1 MHARRNHLTLVGII
15 LAALLGVAFL
25 AVPGM
30 PGHRKVTKGL
40 DIQGGLEVV
49 LKAVPPKGHKLT
61 AQDLDRSVSIMR
73 NRVDKLGV
81 SEPEIRKQEPDQI
94 VIQLAGVHDQ
104 GRAAAIIGK
113 TAQLELY
120 DLEAD
125 LVRGVSIDIQGQ
137 ATLRTSLFDVLAPV
151 QAKASQGKPDEW
163 YLFRGTKVV
172 AGPVADK
179 AQLVAKQ
186 TELRAK
192 VETGYKAAQAKYT
205 TDKAAYAKALVQY
218 TKDKAAYDAAVKQAG
233 GKKPAGSSTD
243 QSAPVIA
250 GATTAATSTAATST
264 SATSTAATSTA
275 ATSTSAKHKRAVR
288 AGAKPAATTASASAT
303 VTAGAATAASTLPK
317 QPVKPTE
324 PTVPTKDALK
334 IFALPQTMKVITC
347 GELQRYCPG
356 PGGGVNPTAGV
367 TYYYLMKYQPS
378 DPAKPIPAMTGS
390 DLKLSGTQADIDPS
404 SNAPIV
410 RIAFTGKGQK
420 KFHDIT
426 RREAQRGKLLY
437 GTAGA
442 AANAQSYLQHFA
454 IVLDSVI
461 QSAPSIDF
469 QQYPDGIDPIN
480 GAQITGIGSNKEAS
494 DLSVVLQTG
503 ALPVNFVQ
511 IERTDVSATLGKD
524 SLKQAVR
531 AAIGGIILVVIFLL
545 LLYRFLGLI
554 AVIGLAIYGALLY
567 GAILLFGVTLT
578 LPGFAGI
585 ILTIGVAA
593 DANVVIFERIKE
605 EVRAGKTVRAAIQTG
620 YQKGFHT
627 IIDANVV
634 TCITALVLFAVA
646 TAGVKGF
653 ALMLFIGTVISLVTA
668 VAATRAMLGLL
679 SGFKWFDSP
688 VFMGASGTQGGQ
700 WLNIDFMRKR
710 NLWFAMSGAVIVVA
724 IVSLGV
730 RGLNLGIDF
739 KGGTQITFKTPA
751 PTSIDTVR
759 AQARSVGDAGAVI
772 QGRGA
777 VINGNYKS
785 FQVRTKALKSVDQ
798 TRLTVLL
805 QNNVK
810 AQSLGIRNV
819 SESFGR
825 QIARLAIWAVI
836 VSLLLIVLYIW
847 IRFDFKYSLPIII
860 ALLHDLLIAIG
871 IYSLSGREMSS
882 STVAALLTVLGY
894 SIYDT
899 IIIFD
904 RIRENTPTMVK
915 SSYAQI
921 VNVSLWETIRR
932 SLATTFITL
941 LPVGALFFFG
951 GSTLKDF
958 AFALL
963 IGVGSGA
970 YSSIFIAA
978 PLLTIWKEREPEW
991 KRKRALDRSQ
1001 SDIERDRIVAEAT
1014 AAAAAAKE
1022 SKKRRD
1028 EFEPTYDTPDAVIE
1042 AELAGRAAAAEAA
1055 TAVAIAPVE
1064 SGVSTDAADGDDGND
1079 GGSAGLGA
1087 TPPLPVP
1094 PAAPSSAV
1102 DPDEAKRQRRRER
1115 RSSRPHGRSR

>member
-1 MHARRNHLTLVGII
+1 MHTRRNHLTLVGLI
-15 LAALLGVAFL
+15 LAAILGVAFL

-61 AQDLDRSVSIMR
+61 AEDLDRSVTIMR

-81 SEPEIRKQEPDQI
+81 SEPEIRKQDPDQI

-125 LVRGVSIDIQGQ
+125 LVRGVSIGIDSQPVLKT
-137 ATLRTSLFDVLAPV
+137 ALFDVLAPV
-151 QAKASQGKPDEW
+151 QAKAAQGKPDEF
-163 YLFRGTKVV
+163 YLFRGKTVV
-172 AGPVADK
+172 AGPAGDRTALEK
-179 AQLVAKQ
+179 QLATLTPKLESEYQ
-186 TELRAK
+186 
-192 VETGYKAAQAKYT
+192 AALAKYK
-205 TDKAAYAKALVQY
+205 TDTAAYDAKLKAY
-218 TKDKAAYDAAVKQAG
+218 TKAKAAYDAAVKKA
-233 GKKPAGSSTD
+233 GKKPAQADTT
-243 QSAPVIA
+243 APPVIGAAATTTA
-250 GATTAATSTAATST
+250 GTRTTQARRAAPKPATTTSAATTTAATTTA
-264 SATSTAATSTA
+264 
-275 ATSTSAKHKRAVR
+275 
-288 AGAKPAATTASASAT
+288 PAAA
-303 VTAGAATAASTLPK
+303 LPK
-317 QPVKPTE
+317 EPVAPTTPVKPVKE
-324 PTVPTKDALK
+324 ALK
-334 IFALPQTMKVITC
+334 IFALPLEMKVITC
-347 GELQRYCPG
+347 GEAQRYCPG
-356 PGGGVNPTAGV
+356 PNGGVAPTPGV
-367 TYYYLMKYQPS
+367 TYYYLMKYQPTNA
-378 DPAKPIPAMTGS
+378 DKPIPEMNGR
-390 DLKLSGTQADIDPS
+390 DLSLSGTRAGIDPQ
-404 SNAPIV
+404 SNAPV
-410 RIAFTGKGQK
+410 VLMQFTGKGGK

-437 GTAGA
+437 GTAGGGA
-442 AANAQSYLQHFA
+442 DPQAFLQHFA
-454 IVLDSVI
+454 IVLDGVI

-469 QQYPDGIDPIN
+469 KQYPDGIDPIN
-480 GAQITGIGSNKEAS
+480 GAQITGINSQSEAT
-494 DLSVVLQTG
+494 DLAVVLQTG

-511 IERTDVSATLGKD
+511 VERTDVSATLGAD
-524 SLKQAVR
+524 SLNQAVK
-531 AAIGGIILVVIFLL
+531 AAIGGILLVVLFLL
-545 LLYRFLGLI
+545 LFYRFLGVI
-554 AVIGLAIYGALLY
+554 AVLGLAIYGVLVY

-627 IIDANVV
+627 IVDANVV

-688 VFMGASGTQGGQ
+688 RFMGAAGVQGGK
-700 WLNIDFMRKR
+700 WLNIDFMGKR
-710 NLWFAMSGAVIVVA
+710 RLWFALSGAIVLIAV
-724 IVSLGV
+724 VSLGV

-751 PTSIDTVR
+751 PISIDKVR
-759 AQARSVGDAGAVI
+759 GQVRLVGDAGAVI
-772 QGRGA
+772 QGRGKA
-777 VINGNYKS
+777 TAGNYGS
-785 FQVRTKALKSVDQ
+785 FQIRTKALKGDSQ
-798 TRLTVLL
+798 TRLSSLL
-805 QNNVK
+805 VQNLK
-810 AQSLGIRNV
+810 AQSLGVRNV

-825 QIARLAIWAVI
+825 QIARLAIWAII
-836 VSLLLIVLYIW
+836 VSLLLIIIYIW
-847 IRFDFKYSLPIII
+847 VRFDFKYSMPIIV
-860 ALLHDLLIAIG
+860 ALLHDLLIATG
-871 IYSLSGREMSS
+871 IYSLSGREMTA

-904 RIRENTPTMVK
+904 RIRENTPIMQK
-915 SSYAQI
+915 SSFAQI
-921 VNVSLWETIRR
+921 TNVSLWETIRR

-991 KRKRALDRSQ
+991 KRKRALDAPAGAVDR
-1001 SDIERDRIVAEAT
+1001 ERILAEAEV
-1014 AAAAAAKE
+1014 AAAAV
-1022 SKKRRD
+1022 KKPKRSAGN
-1028 EFEPTYDTPDAVIE
+1028 EPLFDTPDDVIE
-1042 AELAGRAAAAEAA
+1042 AALAEAADEAAAAQPAPGPQ
-1055 TAVAIAPVE
+1055 VAP
-1064 SGVSTDAADGDDGND
+1064 GDDD
-1079 GGSAGLGA
+1079 
-1087 TPPLPVP
+1087 
-1094 PAAPSSAV
+1094 
-1102 DPDEAKRQRRRER
+1102 DAKRERRRQR
-1115 RSSRPHGRSR
+1115 RSSRPHGRAR